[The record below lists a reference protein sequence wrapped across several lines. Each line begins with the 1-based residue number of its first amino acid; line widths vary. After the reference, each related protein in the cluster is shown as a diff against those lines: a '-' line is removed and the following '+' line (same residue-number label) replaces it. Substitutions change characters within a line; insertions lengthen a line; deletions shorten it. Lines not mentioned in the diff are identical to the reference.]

1 MISLKEF
8 FLLFFVTFS
17 LVDSWLWQK
26 TLHLGEESD
35 TFGTIKKYTRG
46 MKSLLVPYF
55 VRNCIT
61 EVERRGLEEIGL
73 YRVCGSKN
81 NIEKIIK
88 SYRKKKN
95 ADLSKFD
102 DINDITGAL
111 KLFLRSMK
119 GRIIDVDLGK
129 ELLLAIENLS
139 PNLETELKEII
150 SKLPTPNIQT
160 LAFIILHLQVVPRI
174 PENEMNIPNLAIVVA
189 PSVFSDIGIAPKD
202 SIAIVKSRIKIFEK
216 LLEIPSD
223 FWYELLRLND
233 ASEAMEEEV
242 SDTDSIIFETYN
254 EDEYEESKKKPSDE
268 ASLSSGISSDISDDV
283 SINL

>member
-202 SIAIVKSRIKIFEK
+202 SIAIVKSRIK
-216 LLEIPSD
+216 
-223 FWYELLRLND
+223 ND